1 MNRTEFVIATA
12 IVLFAAFLLG
22 WFTSWLIQRLT
33 RVTHAGLGEL
43 EQMAHELHAAEEERD
58 RAVAWL
64 EEREEEVSRRLAQS
78 DAELKAAMEAL
89 RMARAEAGE
98 LRDYIAR
105 ANDA

>member
-1 MNRTEFVIATA
+1 VNRTEFIVATA

-22 WFTSWLIQRLT
+22 WFTSWLIHRLT
-33 RVTHAGLGEL
+33 RVTHAGIGEL
-43 EQMAHELHAAEEERD
+43 EQMAHELHEAEEARD

-64 EEREEEVSRRLAQS
+64 EEREEEMTRRLAEAE
-78 DAELKAAMEAL
+78 AELKAAMEGL
-89 RMARAEAGE
+89 RVARSEAED